1 MPDNSA
7 AIVIDIG
14 TTNCKVTCFS
24 CLDATTLGAHKFVTA
39 KQISPQGNVD
49 FDIDALWQEV
59 RQAIAQLNAASPLPV
74 RRISIAS
81 FGESGVFLDKHG
93 EILTPM
99 LAWYDRRGEEYL
111 ATLSEADSA
120 ALYDICGLP
129 LHGNYSAFKMRWLL
143 EHYPLRNR
151 RGLRWLHAPEVLLWR
166 LTGEQR
172 TDITLASRTLCLDVR
187 KGEWSAKAAALLHV
201 PCSAFAPLLQPG
213 EHAGWVSE
221 SLCKTLGFS
230 QSVSVTLAGHD
241 HMVGAR
247 ALQMMP
253 GDILN
258 STGTTEGILQLDTQP
273 TLDEQ
278 AKRDK
283 LANGCYSLANQ
294 FTLFASLP
302 VGGFALEW
310 LRNTFRL
317 TDEEIAVS
325 LNRGYADYL
334 AGNWSLDDIPVFIP
348 HLRGS
353 GSPYKNR
360 HTRGLFYGLGDTLN
374 IDMLIASVS
383 LGLTM
388 EFANCFACFNVP
400 GTSALKVIGPA
411 THNPLW
417 LQLKADILQRPVE
430 AIAFNEAV
438 SVGALLTAAPDIPPP
453 QVTIAQRLLPNRA
466 RYHQLQRYQH
476 KWKSWYQLKLQQEG
490 VMPLHHR
497 EEHYVE

>member
-1 MPDNSA
+1 M
-7 AIVIDIG
+7 
-14 TTNCKVTCFS
+14 
-24 CLDATTLGAHKFVTA
+24 
-39 KQISPQGNVD
+39 
-49 FDIDALWQEV
+49 
-59 RQAIAQLNAASPLPV
+59 
-74 RRISIAS
+74 
-81 FGESGVFLDKHG
+81 
-93 EILTPM
+93 
-99 LAWYDRRGEEYL
+99 
-111 ATLSEADSA
+111 
-120 ALYDICGLP
+120 
-129 LHGNYSAFKMRWLL
+129 
-143 EHYPLRNR
+143 
-151 RGLRWLHAPEVLLWR
+151 
-166 LTGEQR
+166 
-172 TDITLASRTLCLDVR
+172 
-187 KGEWSAKAAALLHV
+187 
-201 PCSAFAPLLQPG
+201 
-213 EHAGWVSE
+213 
-221 SLCKTLGFS
+221 
-230 QSVSVTLAGHD
+230 
-241 HMVGAR
+241 
-247 ALQMMP
+247 
-253 GDILN
+253 
-258 STGTTEGILQLDTQP
+258 
-273 TLDEQ
+273 
-278 AKRDK
+278 
-283 LANGCYSLANQ
+283 
-294 FTLFASLP
+294 
-302 VGGFALEW
+302 GGFALEW

-317 TDEEIAVS
+317 TDEEIAAS
-325 LNRGYADYL
+325 LTRGHADYL

-374 IDMLIASVS
+374 IDILIASVS

-453 QVTIAQRLLPNRA
+453 PVAIAQRLLPNRA